1 VNGATTGH
9 HEPVTHVLPL
19 ERASTAPAAARKA
32 VTSWLHNAGWVHERH
47 EPAVASAE
55 LVASELVTNAIRYGE
70 EPIVLTARFDATAL
84 RLEVRDGDPR
94 ANPELQHPDD
104 RTPGG
109 RGLLVV
115 SGSADEWGWHEVPG
129 GKVVW
134 AEIAVTSS
142 PA

>member
-1 VNGATTGH
+1 M
-9 HEPVTHVLPL
+9 THVLLL
-19 ERASTAPAAARKA
+19 ERASTAPAQARQA
-32 VTSWLHNAGWVHERH
+32 VTTWLADAGWVHARH

-55 LVASELVTNAIRYGE
+55 LVTSELVTNAIRYGE
-70 EPIVLTARFDATAL
+70 EPIVLTARLESGAL
-84 RLEVRDGDPR
+84 RLEVQDADSS

-115 SGSADEWGWHEVPG
+115 SGTADEWGWHEVPE

-134 AEIAVTSS
+134 AEIAL
-142 PA
+142 A